1 MILHISDEFSTFL
14 TNSER
19 ELGSQSRSQWQL
31 PEPLCAARQELHQ
44 QRLELRAEVEFQPS
58 PWFRMGCLTVGA
70 TFSQTLFLYNLA
82 ATKKVVFGWLVCL
95 FFWGLI
101 YLFNGRKS
109 YGEGKTERD
118 IQCTGSVS
126 MWPPWLGLGQAIA
139 RNPELLPGAHL
150 GSRAASVS
158 VLLSCF
164 SWGIGSR
171 HRARRGTAALQ
182 VALRALPWHRRRDVL
197 PSWRPQTGMFISGA
211 SLTVSVNMDELSL
224 MLCLWR
230 VSVIFLCCLLVV

>member
-1 MILHISDEFSTFL
+1 MNSLPSLQTLSESWALSLGLSDSYLSHCALPARSCT
-14 TNSER
+14 
-19 ELGSQSRSQWQL
+19 SR
-31 PEPLCAARQELHQ
+31 
-44 QRLELRAEVEFQPS
+44 RLELRAEVEFQHS

-70 TFSQTLFLYNLA
+70 TFSQILFLYNLA
-82 ATKKVVFGWLVCL
+82 ATKKVVFLFGWLVGL
-95 FFWGLI
+95 VFWGLI

-139 RNPELLPGAHL
+139 RNRELLPGVHL
-150 GSRAASVS
+150 GSRAASIS
-158 VLLSCF
+158 VLFSCF
-164 SWGIGSR
+164 SWGISSR
-171 HRARRGTAALQ
+171 HRAHRGTAALQ
-182 VALRALPWHRRRDVL
+182 VALHALPWHRRRDVL